1 MTNKPSIKKIFDDEE
16 KAVIEAIERDD
27 YEVGENELTPT
38 RFKELTS
45 AARATINE
53 ERVKISLR
61 LQKSDLERLKA
72 KALQEGM
79 PYQTLINS
87 ILHKA
92 VTGYTQQ
99 RHKA

>member
-1 MTNKPSIKKIFDDEE
+1 MTEIPELTKFMDDEE
-16 KAVIEAIERDD
+16 KAIVEAIEDDD
-27 YEVGENELTPT
+27 YKAGNNALTPT
-38 RFKELTS
+38 RLNELKS

-72 KALQEGM
+72 RALREGM

-92 VTGYTQQ
+92 VTS
-99 RHKA
+99 

>member
-1 MTNKPSIKKIFDDEE
+1 MTNKPSVKIFLDDEE
-16 KAVIEAIERDD
+16 KATIDAIERDD
-27 YEVGENELTPT
+27 YEVGKNALTPT
-38 RFKELTS
+38 RIKELTS

-61 LQKSDLERLKA
+61 LQKSDLNRLKA
-72 KALQEGM
+72 KALQEGI

-92 VTGYTQQ
+92 VTN
-99 RHKA
+99 

>member
-1 MTNKPSIKKIFDDEE
+1 MTNKPSIKKFLDDEE
-16 KAVIEAIERDD
+16 KEVMEAIERDD
-27 YEVGENELTPT
+27 YEVGNNALTPT
-38 RFKELTS
+38 RLKELKL
-45 AARATINE
+45 AARATIHE

-92 VTGYTQQ
+92 VTT
-99 RHKA
+99 

>member
-1 MTNKPSIKKIFDDEE
+1 MINKPSIKKFLDDEE
-16 KAVIEAIERDD
+16 KAVVEAIEHKG
-27 YEVGENELTPT
+27 YKVGKNALTPT
-38 RFKELTS
+38 RLKELTA

-72 KALQEGM
+72 KALREGM

-92 VTGYTQQ
+92 VTN
-99 RHKA
+99 